1 MAESER
7 IGRPLDRSKDK
18 AIFSAAHDLL
28 FSQGPAGFSIEAVA
42 RLAKVSKVTIYSRYA
57 NREELVEAV
66 IRSQADRMAESL
78 SIVPSSRKN
87 VRSALIDFGINLLT
101 FLLSEEHQ
109 HFMRALGSTHELSDN
124 VLKNIY
130 RNGPQTTI
138 NQLANWMS
146 NAHKTEWANFNEPQR
161 NAELLLGM
169 LMGVNLVRSLYGE
182 PCQYH
187 SQNIE
192 QHVSWVIDTFL
203 TLYEVR

>member
-57 NREELVEAV
+57 NREVLVDAV

-109 HFMRALGSTHELSDN
+109 RFMQALGSTHELSDN

-203 TLYEVR
+203 RLYEVR